1 MPALAELIGQ
11 RAAQLN
17 LGGSWDSSQTLC
29 LPGSQERGDG
39 NSRRPTPPDPCAWI
53 PLQPS
58 VAEHFPLFFEKIQ
71 KISHPNESP
80 NEFKALLFVRQGWAM
95 TLFELCS
102 RWLPTSLGRAPC
114 ASIDFDPFLR

>member
-17 LGGSWDSSQTLC
+17 LGGLWDSSQTLC

-80 NEFKALLFVRQGWAM
+80 NEFKALLFVRQGCHSPGHSPSMSATGVDRM
-95 TLFELCS
+95 NTRS
-102 RWLPTSLGRAPC
+102 S
-114 ASIDFDPFLR
+114 

>member
-58 VAEHFPLFFEKIQ
+58 VAEHFPLFFEKILAADGNVDDGLWVPC
-71 KISHPNESP
+71 PNATIP
-80 NEFKALLFVRQGWAM
+80 K
-95 TLFELCS
+95 S
-102 RWLPTSLGRAPC
+102 R
-114 ASIDFDPFLR
+114 I